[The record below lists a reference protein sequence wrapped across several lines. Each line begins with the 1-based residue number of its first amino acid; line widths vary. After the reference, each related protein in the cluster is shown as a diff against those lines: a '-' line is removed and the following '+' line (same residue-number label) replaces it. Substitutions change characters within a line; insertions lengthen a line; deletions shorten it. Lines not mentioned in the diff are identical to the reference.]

1 MVDVARLE
9 ELGRM
14 IMAASVEA
22 EYLDRRRVVDSL
34 DAAFASVVGVLADER
49 IRVSRE
55 ARVEDLGSVG
65 EDASG
70 G

>member
-1 MVDVARLE
+1 MVDVARLK

-22 EYLDRRRVVDSL
+22 EYLNQRRVVDSL
-34 DAAFASVVGVLADER
+34 DAAFASVVGVLADQ
-49 IRVSRE
+49 RVHE
-55 ARVEDLGSVG
+55 ARMERVENSESVG